1 MKDVVRCDKSWGAA
15 NRLCSVNFRMGK
27 PTFDTRVQRSVPVLE
42 QFLETVFATAY
53 LISDLWYPKKV

>member
-1 MKDVVRCDKSWGAA
+1 
-15 NRLCSVNFRMGK
+15 MGK